1 MRIDEFVE
9 RTARQCI
16 EGFRKSGAGKALESG
31 KIEIDMAVVP
41 SSEGPIVVRREDE
54 HTHEK
59 SHRRALSRIK
69 VTIPV
74 SL

>member
-16 EGFRKSGAGKALESG
+16 EGYRKSGAGRGTEPG
-31 KIEIDMAVVP
+31 KIEIDMAVAP
-41 SSEGPIVVRREDE
+41 SSDGPFVVRREDE
-54 HTHEK
+54 RVHDR
-59 SHRRALSRIK
+59 SHRRAISRIK
-69 VTIPV
+69 ITIPV